1 VNSMTIGKRLAITS
15 VLLGG
20 LTLLLGVVALVGL
33 SSMEKNLHSISED
46 ALAGVSSCSKVESAA
61 LEVRGDML
69 KHIGSTDDKDM
80 AAIADNIKTLHV
92 QMEHDLA
99 DVEKAIYADEEREL
113 FRKIRPAMERYFQ
126 VWDTEVLPLSNAS
139 KNVEAYAKYRAD
151 ATASFT
157 DLTAAVKAETEYNRK
172 LGDKYSAQA
181 TATATSVRWTTWAVL
196 ALSVLGGSGL
206 MFYLTRSVNRTL
218 RAATEELSQG
228 AQQVASAAGQ
238 VASSSQSLAQ
248 GASEQAA
255 SLEETSSSTEEIRS
269 MTQKN
274 RDNSA
279 RATEL
284 MKKTS
289 EHIANGNDK
298 VNQMVASME
307 GIKASSEK
315 ISKIIK
321 TIDEIAFQT
330 NILALNAAVEAARAG
345 ESGMGFA
352 VVADEVRSL
361 AQRCAQAAKDT
372 ASLIEESISSASEGD
387 HKLGEVTGAITA
399 ITGAAEQ
406 VKILIEEVSVG
417 SEEQTR
423 GLDQIAKA
431 MSQMEEV
438 TQRTA
443 SGAEESASASEEL
456 NAQADAMRG
465 IVGGLEELVG
475 GSATKQVMFTP
486 PNRITNR
493 NQPVRQRLMPSRI
506 SLEEDPEFV

>member
-1 VNSMTIGKRLAITS
+1 MVG
-15 VLLGG
+15 VLIGG

-33 SSMEKNLHSISED
+33 SSMEKNLHSVSED

-61 LEVRGDML
+61 LEARGDML
-69 KHIGSTDDKDM
+69 KHIGSTDDNDM
-80 AAIADNIKTLHV
+80 AAIANNINALHS
-92 QMEHDLA
+92 QMVHGLA
-99 DVEKAIYADEEREL
+99 DVEKAIYADEERQL
-113 FRKIRPAMERYFQ
+113 FGKIRPAMERYFQ
-126 VWDTEVLPLSNAS
+126 IWDTEVLPLSNAS

-151 ATASFT
+151 AAPVFEE
-157 DLTAAVKAETEYNRK
+157 LRAAVKAETEYNRK
-172 LGDKYSAQA
+172 LGDKYTADSAV
-181 TATATSVRWTTWAVL
+181 TSARVRWMTWVGL
-196 ALSVLGGSGL
+196 ALAIFGGSAL
-206 MFYLTRSVNRTL
+206 MYFVTHSVNGAL
-218 RAATEELSQG
+218 RKATEELSQG

-284 MKKTS
+284 MKETS
-289 EHIANGNDK
+289 RHIADGNSK
-298 VNQMVASME
+298 VSDMVLSMHE
-307 GIKASSEK
+307 INASSEK
-315 ISKIIK
+315 ISRIIK

-345 ESGMGFA
+345 EAGMGFA
-352 VVADEVRSL
+352 VVADEVRNL

-372 ASLIEESISSASEGD
+372 AILIEESIGSSREGD
-387 HKLGEVTGAITA
+387 LKLGEVTRAISAITN
-399 ITGAAEQ
+399 AAGQ
-406 VKILIEEVSVG
+406 VETLIQEVSVG

-431 MSQMEEV
+431 MSQMEAV

-443 SGAEESASASEEL
+443 SGSEESAAASQEL
-456 NAQADAMRG
+456 NAQAEAMRH
-465 IVGGLEELVG
+465 IVTELEELVG
-475 GSATKQVMFTP
+475 GAAGKETLLALPKRLSGLSRQVRP
-486 PNRITNR
+486 LASRA
-493 NQPVRQRLMPSRI
+493 PSF
-506 SLEEDPEFV
+506 LEEEATFQ